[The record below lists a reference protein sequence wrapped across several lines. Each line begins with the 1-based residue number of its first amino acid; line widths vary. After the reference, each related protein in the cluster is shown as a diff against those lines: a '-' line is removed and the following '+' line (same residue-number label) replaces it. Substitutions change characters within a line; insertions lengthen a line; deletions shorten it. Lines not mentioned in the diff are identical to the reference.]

1 MNAFLDFEVIGAH
14 KPTLSVWVAL
24 EVDGAHLLG
33 LAAFNN

>member
-24 EVDGAHLLG
+24 EVDETLLG
-33 LAAFNN
+33 LAVFNN